1 MALPQSLNVG
11 IFGASPYDDPNYRPT
26 YSGSMMGGG
35 ENPYTS
41 LINDY
46 VQSDYFDRTPFLDP
60 PLSLIHI

>member
-41 LINDY
+41 FINDY
-46 VQSDYFDRTPFLDP
+46 VQSDYFDRTPF
-60 PLSLIHI
+60 